1 MDESVLVKPRWAF
14 TRYRRLFAYPFFS
27 PFLVAVRELAMSSL
41 FAIIGMPG
49 HWELL
54 LIAFVILIL
63 FGHRLPSLMRS
74 LGKGVVEFK
83 KGINDISDE
92 MEGSSS
98 DEKG

>member
-1 MDESVLVKPRWAF
+1 MSP
-14 TRYRRLFAYPFFS
+14 LFA
-27 PFLVAVRELAMSSL
+27 V
-41 FAIIGMPG
+41 IGMPG

-63 FGHRLPSLMRS
+63 FGHRLPGLMRS

-92 MEGSSS
+92 IEGGS

>member
-1 MDESVLVKPRWAF
+1 
-14 TRYRRLFAYPFFS
+14 
-27 PFLVAVRELAMSSL
+27 
-41 FAIIGMPG
+41 MPG

-63 FGHRLPSLMRS
+63 FGHRLPGLMRS

-92 MEGSSS
+92 IEGGS